1 MLLGHMVSFLSA
13 LQCSLDGLGKK
24 KRQRAQGV
32 IVGILRCSHDILD
45 SCLSHERSEWL
56 RDDDRTAANIQDAPP
71 NRIGGHRLNSA
82 VTLVGKP
89 AFGWTLHLLV
99 DNALTIP
106 IVDDE
111 VARFE

>member
-45 SCLSHERSEWL
+45 SCLAHERSEWL

-82 VTLVGKP
+82 VTLGGKP
-89 AFGWTLHLLV
+89 ALCLAPHPLV
-99 DNALTIP
+99 GKAPPIP
-106 IVDDE
+106 NFDG
-111 VARFE
+111 